1 MREYPRIGEIIMS
14 LRILASAVLMTL
26 TIAPAF
32 AAHSSVQADR
42 VALSAARVALH
53 KDYVS
58 RGRDRHSLYLASHH
72 HNAKLESMARHNIA
86 MDNAAIRRDAGA
98 LHRAQIALH
107 RDSVALHHPVLH
119 PTRQTH
125 S

>member
-1 MREYPRIGEIIMS
+1 MREHPRIGEIIMS
-14 LRILASAVLMTL
+14 LRILASAVLMSL

-58 RGRDRHSLYLASHH
+58 RGRDRHSFYLAEHH
-72 HNAKLESMARHNIA
+72 HNAKLEMMARHKIA

-119 PTRQTH
+119 STRQTR